1 MLFHTLAPVPLVL
14 LGGFCAQ
21 SNAQESF
28 RSGAQSTI
36 LNFTLYIDGGIERT
50 NGTTPLPASS
60 LTTIDLRN
68 SFEVSST
75 YNASYQPK
83 PSEVPTVSFGV
94 LWGNNVDTFWLFGGA
109 DTAGKNN
116 KSAIWQ
122 FETNGKGWTALDN
135 TTTKLQS
142 AMPRDG
148 AGCSIPSWSVGY
160 YLGGYISNDTTR
172 EYLHSMYKFDMDT
185 KSTTIIEVPSF
196 VPVVGQS
203 LVYIDAG
210 KKGVLVVLGGYTET
224 NGVLELATLA
234 EMFVYDIAS
243 KQWVVQTV
251 TNTIGIPNDNGAG
264 IPSARYNMCTVV
276 GKSSDSTSYNIYVL
290 GGQNETSTPSDI
302 WVLTLPGA
310 FWIQLES
317 ADATHVPRS
326 SSSCTLINER
336 FVLMTGG
343 CWIAGNGS
351 CLGSGPDPLLYNLN
365 TAAWVTD
372 FDVLVADYAVP
383 SQIFNLIGGTAWG
396 NATQLKPRLPI
407 YWHTLLD
414 KIFGPSDYNIDYYHQ
429 VLKVGLPCLLGL
441 PIAYWFIEKML
452 GKLWKR
458 NWKACTR
465 RSHFLPVRISTSMLY
480 RFVEKSILKI
490 FQKSQKQNWKPW
502 TLRPTFLFVL
512 ISTSMALMLT
522 VGILLEISQTPAWDH
537 SQWGGSLETGGLW
550 SGTEWNTTY
559 MPGPMHGRPPRGLL
573 SFYVDTS
580 STGQWSLHNAAQRLG
595 VANYFL
601 WMYLPSIVTVFYG
614 ILWAVVDA
622 EVKRIEPFRQLKRG
636 SSVKDSIDLNYHSFW
651 SPLAAYQAA
660 ARNQWTVLFSSI
672 GSTLALI
679 VLPNLQNY
687 VFVTAIYSGD
697 ELEWG
702 GQYSC
707 QVLSLN
713 PQYSKILLIV
723 LGITTGCAVILC
735 LLLLFQDTGLSKD
748 PVGISSAASLVGY
761 NRSSPLTPPGNSD
774 WKKASEALSKL
785 REDNHAIRIKTSGQ
799 DEFIEEMRTRPRKPI
814 DWVSFLEK
822 KLEPLAASIIF
833 QKVLNTLLYPFRS
846 LEKTPKRPFMLRP
859 VPMSLWLVFL
869 LTLMGLNVFI
879 LSQITSNHSM
889 QYQDYHLP
897 GGPNLYL
904 VVGVFVQSIYQ
915 VLERT
920 VRDTTTITR
929 LSNLFCTPDVLF
941 EDFKTSIPVI
951 EIFQAFSKSYHL
963 LGYVL
968 FGSFCSIVYTI
979 MLGSLQVSAGFYG
992 ATTFHAD
999 LDGVIT
1005 VLVMNMVLFLVSA
1018 FVAYTYVWK
1027 DIMMKKGDNIGA
1039 PWEMGTLLSVIWL
1052 VGRSDDLKR
1061 DCTKGVDELR
1071 RKGYRYGFGR
1081 FLRNSAWQIGI
1092 ERHFDDADKMR
1103 RFEELVSA

>member
-1 MLFHTLAPVPLVL
+1 MA
-14 LGGFCAQ
+14 G
-21 SNAQESF
+21 
-28 RSGAQSTI
+28 TI
-36 LNFTLYIDGGIERT
+36 LNFTLYIDGGIGKIPSVT
-50 NGTTPLPASS
+50 SAYHVWSASS

-68 SFEVSST
+68 SFDVSTT
-75 YNASYQPK
+75 YNTSSQPK
-83 PSEVPTVSFGV
+83 PSEVPTVSSGV

-109 DTAGKNN
+109 EPAGKNN
-116 KSAIWQ
+116 KSAVWQ
-122 FETNGKGWTALDN
+122 FETNGKGWTALDD
-135 TTTKLQS
+135 TATRVQS
-142 AMPRDG
+142 ALPRDG

-160 YLGGYISNDTTR
+160 YLGGYVTNDGPNDTEK

-185 KSTTIIEVPSF
+185 KSTTTIEVPQF
-196 VPVVGQS
+196 VPVLGQS

-210 KKGVLVVLGGYTET
+210 KKGVLVALGGYTET
-224 NGVLELATLA
+224 NGVLQLASLA
-234 EMFVYDIAS
+234 EIFVYDITS
-243 KQWVVQTV
+243 QRWMVQTV
-251 TNTIGIPNDNGAG
+251 TNTIGISNDTSNG
-264 IPSARYNMCTVV
+264 IPSKRYHMCTVV
-276 GKSSDSTSYNIYVL
+276 GKSADSTSFNIYVL

-310 FWIQLES
+310 MWIQLEGT
-317 ADATHVPRS
+317 DATNVPRS
-326 SSSCTLINER
+326 SSSCSLINER
-336 FVLMTGG
+336 FVLLTGG

-351 CLGSGPDPLLYNLN
+351 CLGSGQDPLLYNIN
-365 TAAWVTD
+365 TAAWASD
-372 FDVLVADYAVP
+372 FEALVADYAVP
-383 SQIFNLIGGTAWG
+383 SQIFNVIGGTAWG
-396 NATQLKPRLPI
+396 NATQLGPRFTVFSDP
-407 YWHTLLD
+407 LLD
-414 KIFGPSDYNIDYYHQ
+414 KIFGPSNYNVDYDHQ
-429 VLKVGLPCLLGL
+429 VLKVGLPCLL
-441 PIAYWFIEKML
+441 
-452 GKLWKR
+452 
-458 NWKACTR
+458 
-465 RSHFLPVRISTSMLY
+465 SLPVACWL
-480 RFVEKSILKI
+480 ILKI
-490 FQKSQKQNWKPW
+490 FEKPRNRNWKPW
-502 TLRPTFLFVL
+502 TLRPTFLLVL
-512 ISTSMALMLT
+512 ISASVALMLT
-522 VGILLEISQTPAWDH
+522 VEILLEISQTPAWDH

-550 SGTEWNTTY
+550 SGAEWNTTY

-580 STGQWSLHNAAQRLG
+580 SSGQWSIHNAAQRLG
-595 VANYFL
+595 VTNYFL
-601 WMYLPSIVTVFYG
+601 WMYLPSIVTVLYG
-614 ILWAVVDA
+614 TLWAVVDA
-622 EVKRIEPFRQLKRG
+622 EVKRIEPFRQIKRG

-697 ELEWG
+697 ELAWG

-713 PQYSKILLIV
+713 PQYSKILLVI

-748 PVGISSAASLVGY
+748 PIGISSAALLVSG
-761 NRSSPLTPPGNSD
+761 NESGPLIPPGNDD
-774 WKKASEALSKL
+774 WKKASTALSNL
-785 REDNHAIRIKTSGQ
+785 RDQNPSIRIKTHGQ
-799 DEFIEEMRTRPRKPI
+799 DEYSIEI
-814 DWVSFLEK
+814 DTSPSKSIFWVSFLRK
-822 KLEPLAASIIF
+822 KLEPLAASKISQKVLNVPLYLEHLAASKIF
-833 QKVLNTLLYPFRS
+833 QKVLSILLYPFRS

-859 VPMSLWLVFL
+859 VPMLLWLAFL

-929 LSNLFCTPDVLF
+929 LSDLFCTPDVLF

-1027 DIMMKKGDNIGA
+1027 DIMMKKGDNIAA

-1052 VGRSDDLKR
+1052 VGKSDNLKR
-1061 DCTKGVDELR
+1061 DCTKEVDELR
-1071 RKGYRYGFGR
+1071 RKGYRYGFGK
-1081 FLRNSAWQIGI
+1081 FGRNGEWKIGI
-1092 ERHFDDADKMR
+1092 ERHFNDADEMR
-1103 RFEELVSA
+1103 HFEQLVLT